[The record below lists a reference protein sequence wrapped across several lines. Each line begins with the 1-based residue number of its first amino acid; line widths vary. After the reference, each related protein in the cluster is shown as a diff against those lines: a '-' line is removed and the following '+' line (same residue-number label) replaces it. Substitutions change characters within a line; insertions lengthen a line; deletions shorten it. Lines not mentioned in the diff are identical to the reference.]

1 MWQTAP
7 HGIIAVTEK
16 PCPKKGK
23 RKSPWDTSPMTM
35 KSRKWYKATITALE
49 GPVLYEAMRSLTKS
63 LWDGLT
69 ETIPNFV

>member
-1 MWQTAP
+1 
-7 HGIIAVTEK
+7 
-16 PCPKKGK
+16 
-23 RKSPWDTSPMTM
+23 MTM

-63 LWDGLT
+63 LWDGLA